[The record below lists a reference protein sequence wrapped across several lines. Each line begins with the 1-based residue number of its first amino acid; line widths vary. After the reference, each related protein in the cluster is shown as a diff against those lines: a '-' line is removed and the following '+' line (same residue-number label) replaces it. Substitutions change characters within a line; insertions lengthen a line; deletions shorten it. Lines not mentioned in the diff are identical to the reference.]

1 MLMRLGKFVKTPS
14 EVKRYSV
21 EYSDWL
27 DTGEYLQSVVFGV
40 PTAPGDPLVAIANTI
55 ESSATRLTFF
65 ISGGAAGASYEVS
78 VKTTTT
84 GGQVK
89 EDTILFTVREP

>member
-1 MLMRLGKFVKTPS
+1 MRLGKFVKTPS

-27 DTGEYLQSVVFGV
+27 DTGEFLQSATLNASVVPG
-40 PTAPGDPLVAIANTI
+40 APLIVVKNAIGAST
-55 ESSATRLTFF
+55 TKLTFLV
-65 ISGGAAGASYEVS
+65 SGGVDGATYTVEILA
-78 VKTTTT
+78 TTT

-89 EDTILFTVREP
+89 EDTILFVVRDE